1 MYLFTRQ
8 GRLTAGSMLQGMEWV
23 GEMTA
28 KVNQVTSLNVGVWSP
43 VMSPGLGTL
52 SFGCQAESLG
62 DLEDADAKLTADPI
76 YLDLVQRGAQVTT
89 GEWDDQVAQFIHNP
103 GADPAATHVA
113 VVKATVANGKFRRGV
128 EVGVEIAE
136 KATSISG
143 VPTAFLLGTTG
154 QYGGCAWISAATSI
168 REIERSEQAINSDP
182 AFLELVD
189 TGAAECYLPGSGTQ
203 TIWRK
208 IA

>member
-8 GRLTAGSMLQGMEWV
+8 GRLTAGTMLQGMDWV
-23 GEMTA
+23 GEMAA

-62 DLEDADAKLTADPI
+62 DLEDADAKLMADPI

-89 GEWDDQVAQFIHNP
+89 GQWDDEVAQFIHNP
-103 GADPAATHVA
+103 GADTATTHVA
-113 VVKATVANGKFRRGV
+113 VVRAAIANGRFARGV
-128 EVGVEIAE
+128 EVGVEIAQR
-136 KATSISG
+136 ATAISG
-143 VPTAFLLGTTG
+143 IPTAFLLGTTG

-168 REIERSEQAINSDP
+168 RELERSEQAINSD
-182 AFLELVD
+182 ASFVELVD
-189 TGAAECYLPGSGTQ
+189 TGAGECYLPGSGEQ
-203 TIWRK
+203 SIWRK
-208 IA
+208 VA

>member
-8 GRLTAGSMLQGMEWV
+8 GRLAAGSMLKGMEWV
-23 GEMTA
+23 GEMAA

-43 VMSPGLGTL
+43 VMSPGLGRL
-52 SFGCQAESLG
+52 SFGCQVESLG
-62 DLEDADAKLTADPI
+62 DLEDADAKLMADPI
-76 YLDLVQRGAQVTT
+76 YLDLVQQGAQVTT
-89 GEWDDQVAQFIHNP
+89 GDWNDQVAQFIHNP
-103 GADPAATHVA
+103 AADPSATHVA
-113 VVKATVANGKFRRGV
+113 VVQATVANGKFRRGV
-128 EVGVEIAE
+128 EVGVEIAQR
-136 KATSISG
+136 ATSISG

-154 QYGGCAWISAATSI
+154 QYGSVAWISAATSI
-168 REIERSEQAINSDP
+168 RELERSEKAVNTDP
-182 AFLELVD
+182 SFLELVD